1 LVTFYALAREPL
13 VRRKNTK
20 NFYSKIEEKV
30 SDARLRG
37 ETEKI
42 TPPFFILFYF
52 WENKKK

>member
-1 LVTFYALAREPL
+1 MLWLENLWYVE
-13 VRRKNTK
+13 KNTK

-42 TPPFFILFYF
+42 TPPFFLFYF
-52 WENKKK
+52 